1 MKSLIRALSI
11 FTILILVTNCSTGSD
26 SNEEPI
32 AGDWNLK
39 TITGGFGGVN
49 NSFQN
54 GEVLWT
60 FNVDDSTLT
69 IEVNIISMVPTE
81 RYYGLQAGTYSYELI
96 EENEQTILHAD
107 GSRVGTLRFSEN
119 DLLIDEGIA
128 VDGFLYTFTD

>member
-1 MKSLIRALSI
+1 MKSLIRALST
-11 FTILILVTNCSTGSD
+11 FTILILITNCSTSSD
-26 SNEEPI
+26 SNEDPI

-39 TITGGFGGVN
+39 TITGGFGGVD

-60 FNVDDSTLT
+60 FNPNDSTLT
-69 IEVNIISMVPTE
+69 IEVSIISAVPTE

-96 EENEQTILHAD
+96 EENEETTLYAD
-107 GSRVGTLRFSEN
+107 GSRVGTLRFSDNE
-119 DLLIDEGIA
+119 LLVDEGIA

>member
-11 FTILILVTNCSTGSD
+11 FTILILVTTCSTSSD
-26 SNEEPI
+26 SNEDPI

-39 TITGGFGGVN
+39 TITGGFSGVD

-69 IEVNIISMVPTE
+69 VEVNIISMVPTE

>member
-1 MKSLIRALSI
+1 MKSLFRALSI
-11 FTILILVTNCSTGSD
+11 FTILILVTNCSTGTD
-26 SNEEPI
+26 SNEDPI

-39 TITGGFGGVN
+39 TITGGFGGVD

-69 IEVNIISMVPTE
+69 VEVNIISMVPTE